1 MWRRYEDLYAGG
13 EQFKTNAT
21 RYLIPRHKEPP
32 EIYYERL
39 SRVFY
44 ENYAGSIIDWY
55 ASTLFRREPLLSF
68 EGNDASRQFFAELVE
83 DCNRKGTHLAD
94 FFRQRFIEALVFG
107 RSHILIDFP
116 RPAHQAG
123 TRAEEDALGM
133 SRAYLVGYGAPD
145 LINWS
150 YDEQGNY
157 EWVVLRTSALRKA
170 EITDTEWVRQ
180 TRWSY
185 FDKRRFRTYVRN
197 ETEGGGGEV
206 SVAAEGW
213 HGLAK
218 LNRVPLVDLR
228 VGEGLWLMNRAG
240 LLQIEHFNKSNAL
253 GWAITMGLFASPV
266 VYSDKQFNQILGE
279 SYYIQ
284 LAPGDRFG
292 WTEPTGNVFQIA
304 ADNLGRL
311 QEEIYRVC
319 YLSQAG
325 GDLSGNGV
333 QSGVSKARDFSITV
347 EVLRAYGDAL
357 KDVIKRVLRWTA
369 AAREDALRI
378 DVSGLDEFDIG
389 DFASELSNA
398 SQLLNLGI
406 QSPTLKTQVYKKL
419 ALKYLCDIRQETKD
433 EIAREIDGQ

>member
-1 MWRRYEDLYAGG
+1 
-13 EQFKTNAT
+13 
-21 RYLIPRHKEPP
+21 
-32 EIYYERL
+32 
-39 SRVFY
+39 
-44 ENYAGSIIDWY
+44 
-55 ASTLFRREPLLSF
+55 
-68 EGNDASRQFFAELVE
+68 
-83 DCNRKGTHLAD
+83 
-94 FFRQRFIEALVFG
+94 
-107 RSHILIDFP
+107 
-116 RPAHQAG
+116 
-123 TRAEEDALGM
+123 
-133 SRAYLVGYGAPD
+133 
-145 LINWS
+145 
-150 YDEQGNY
+150 
-157 EWVVLRTSALRKA
+157 
-170 EITDTEWVRQ
+170 
-180 TRWSY
+180 
-185 FDKRRFRTYVRN
+185 
-197 ETEGGGGEV
+197 
-206 SVAAEGW
+206 VAAEGW